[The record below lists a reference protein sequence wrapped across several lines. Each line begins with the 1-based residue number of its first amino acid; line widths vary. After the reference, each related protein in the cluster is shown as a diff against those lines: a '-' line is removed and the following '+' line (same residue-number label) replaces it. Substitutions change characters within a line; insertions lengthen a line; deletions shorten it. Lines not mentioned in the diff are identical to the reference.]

1 MDKTIYYVNRYSRVN
16 TFPHVVAKLTL
27 LINDPYSSMREFE
40 KIIEMDPVL
49 VSRVLQLVNSSAFSL
64 MHKVNSIGRAVAF
77 LGMQNLHNLAVTDT
91 LHAFFNPKQVPEGE
105 FSAAKLWQHSV
116 AVAITSKTIA
126 EKVFGIEGERAYLAG
141 ILHDFGII
149 VEHQIAE
156 EKFTQLCKNCS
167 GSTILVAREKA
178 LLHTDH
184 TKIGELLSVNWNMP
198 KEISLTIKKHHRC
211 SGVVEPSS
219 LHGILQISEYICD
232 YLDQSAFPNYKI
244 NISPNLLEHIEE
256 NAGEYEV
263 IMDELPELFTAIQEL
278 YP

>member
-1 MDKTIYYVNRYSRVN
+1 MDKTTYYVNRYSRVA

-49 VSRVLQLVNSSAFSL
+49 VSRVLKLVNSSAFSL

-91 LHAFFNPKQVPEGE
+91 LHSFFNPKDVAENE
-105 FSAAKLWQHSV
+105 FSAARLWQHSV
-116 AVAITSKTIA
+116 AVAITSKAIS

-149 VEHQIAE
+149 VEHQIEE
-156 EKFTQLCKNCS
+156 EKFTQLSLNCPDS
-167 GSTILVAREKA
+167 ETLVKREKET
-178 LLHTDH
+178 LLTDH
-184 TKIGELLSVNWNMP
+184 TKIGELLSINWNMP

-211 SGVVEPSS
+211 SGTVEPSS
-219 LHGILQISEYICD
+219 LQGILQISEHICD
-232 YLDQSAFPNYKI
+232 HLDHSAFPNYTM
-244 NISPNLLEHIEE
+244 NIAPNLLEHIDD
-256 NAGEYEV
+256 NAEEYEV
-263 IMDELPELFTAIQEL
+263 IMDELPDLFAAIQEL